1 MTASKDVSDE
11 LHSLSVRTS
20 LIEQSQ
26 EQMNEML
33 KKLGDVLIS
42 NAGISKQLVHIE
54 KRLDSSDVRYDKLEA
69 RISKN
74 HDKIIYWSG
83 SLAALLLVAGVLF
96 KDIKLAEPQKTIPYA
111 QNDSRA
117 LLPQRQE
124 LPSNKEQSTQ
134 P

>member
-1 MTASKDVSDE
+1 MNTMTASKDVSDE

-54 KRLDSSDVRYDKLEA
+54 KRLDSSDVRYDKLEG

-83 SLAALLLVAGVLF
+83 GLAAMLLVAGLLL
-96 KDIKLAEPQKTIPYA
+96 KDIKLASPLQSTPAARI
-111 QNDSRA
+111 DSPA

-124 LPSNKEQSTQ
+124 LPRSTKE
-134 P
+134 